1 MCSSAKRKNTIL
13 SLPGE
18 ISLEHPHSNTKPTL
32 KHQQVREPRILVFG
46 GHDDTEGFLDDLW
59 ELRLNELND
68 VDFLRDSMT
77 YREENCKW
85 RFKGEGHEHWMTR
98 CVNDV
103 SLGGTGMCSVEDI
116 IQRSYCEGTGSSY
129 YRYAQDEIDTGFQP
143 DHVPSYFAL

>member
-1 MCSSAKRKNTIL
+1 M
-13 SLPGE
+13 
-18 ISLEHPHSNTKPTL
+18 
-32 KHQQVREPRILVFG
+32 FG

-68 VDFLRDSMT
+68 VDFLRDAVT

-129 YRYAQDEIDTGFQP
+129 YRFAQDEIDTGFQP
-143 DHVPSYFAL
+143 NHVPSYFAL